1 MMMLLD
7 SLIESDLEVLIKS
20 GTVVEIK
27 DATRS
32 EAWTLPMEAK
42 RKRYM

>member
-1 MMMLLD
+1 MMMLD
-7 SLIESDLEVLIKS
+7 SLVESDLEVLIKS

-42 RKRYM
+42 RNRYK